1 MKRKGDYF
9 VSYVVLKKRFG
20 NFTFVGMGNATMYM
34 EFDAEVFYDQF
45 VDVLSEKIS
54 LKHNESLHIISIN
67 KL

>member
-1 MKRKGDYF
+1 MQRKGDYF

-20 NFTFVGMGNATMYM
+20 NFTLVGIGNSAMYM
-34 EFDAEVFYDQF
+34 EFDAEEFYDQL